1 MLYEYLFVSVNI
13 AGKKIKSSM
22 KLINLLINFI
32 HPKIKR
38 TFSLTMVSMS
48 LLQAVIAIDGV
59 FKVYVILNNTG
70 FNNCRMNL
78 IKQLVDKIFF
88 ATWGYSVS
96 STPHFID
103 QYTQRVG
110 RYSES
115 QNQQLDKYL
124 SIATNGYD
132 GKHSKLIESFKNSK
146 DEAIRK
152 TGENIEEVQLDVRE
166 LNVLRNRG
174 LIQKNTIS
182 DNAYTFWFSKGTL
195 KSFQPGVPLNLWT
208 FVYGLFG
215 GILFSMFLTGWFFL
229 PKKMI
234 QKDN

>member
-1 MLYEYLFVSVNI
+1 
-13 AGKKIKSSM
+13 
-22 KLINLLINFI
+22 
-32 HPKIKR
+32 
-38 TFSLTMVSMS
+38 
-48 LLQAVIAIDGV
+48 
-59 FKVYVILNNTG
+59 
-70 FNNCRMNL
+70 MNL

-88 ATWGYSVS
+88 ATGVILFLQL
-96 STPHFID
+96 PHFID

-110 RYSES
+110 GYSES

-132 GKHSKLIESFKNSK
+132 GNIQKLIESFKNSK

-152 TGENIEEVQLDVRE
+152 TGENIEEVQLDVRDLKEE
-166 LNVLRNRG
+166 LNVLETEG
-174 LIQKNTIS
+174 LFKKILFLTTHTRF
-182 DNAYTFWFSKGTL
+182 DLAKGTL

-215 GILFSMFLTGWFFL
+215 GILFSMFFNGVIFL

-234 QKDN
+234 QKRQLKRSRTFDS